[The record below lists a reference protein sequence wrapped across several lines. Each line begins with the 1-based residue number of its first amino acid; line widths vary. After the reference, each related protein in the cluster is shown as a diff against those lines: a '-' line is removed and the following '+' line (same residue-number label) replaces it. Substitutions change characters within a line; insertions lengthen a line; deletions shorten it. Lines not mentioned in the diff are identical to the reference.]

1 MSIPEGLRVS
11 LNAIRET
18 SIQDNTLYAR
28 YVPEILPDTDI
39 GTFAASIVA
48 DQTIA
53 NEFMSRL
60 VKRIVYTQ
68 IENKRFRNKL
78 KMLEGDRIP
87 LGAIGQEIYINP
99 AKGRRFN
106 VDDFAGLLA
115 KYEADI
121 KVQYPSVNTDIQ
133 YPVTITREKLRNA
146 FTSWSS
152 LNDFISGISNSLY
165 NGAYIDEYRFTK
177 NLVGNAYRTNSVQMQ
192 VVSALSSEANR
203 KAFVKA
209 LRNAYLDF
217 QEPNSNNNAWA
228 KVGGYGNAVITWSNP
243 EDIVL
248 LIRNDILTEIDVEI
262 LASAFNMDKTDFMGR
277 VIAVDNFDKYDENG
291 NKTFDASAV
300 LALIADKSWFRIKE
314 QDMAMDEFYNANNR
328 SWQMYLNMVKMYNFS
343 VFANAKLIV
352 TSAPTTYPSSLQ
364 FTTPTAQ
371 ATVKEGET
379 LELPVL
385 TTPYQANATITY
397 SSGTEAKATVE
408 AKSGNN
414 KVAVVTGVDEGT
426 SVITASC
433 TTPAGVIT
441 TSITVTVTAGSET
454 PTEAP
459 TE

>member
-1 MSIPEGLRVS
+1 MAIPEGLRTS

-39 GTFAASIVA
+39 GTFSASIVA

-68 IENKRFRNKL
+68 IENKTFRNKL
-78 KMLEGDRIP
+78 KMLEGDRMP

-121 KVQYPSVNTDIQ
+121 KVQYPAVNTDIQ
-133 YPVTITREKLRNA
+133 YPVTITREKLRSA
-146 FTSWSS
+146 FTSWGN

-192 VVSALSSEANR
+192 TVSALTNEGTR

-217 QEPNSNNNAWA
+217 QEPNSHNNAWS
-228 KVGGYGNAVITWSNP
+228 KVGGYGKAVVTWSNP

-248 LIRNDILTEIDVEI
+248 LIRNDVLTEIDVEI
-262 LASAFNMDKTDFMGR
+262 LAAAFNMDKTNFMR
-277 VIAVDNFDKYDENG
+277 
-291 NKTFDASAV
+291 
-300 LALIADKSWFRIKE
+300 
-314 QDMAMDEFYNANNR
+314 
-328 SWQMYLNMVKMYNFS
+328 
-343 VFANAKLIV
+343 
-352 TSAPTTYPSSLQ
+352 TSNCS
-364 FTTPTAQ
+364 
-371 ATVKEGET
+371 
-379 LELPVL
+379 
-385 TTPYQANATITY
+385 
-397 SSGTEAKATVE
+397 
-408 AKSGNN
+408 
-414 KVAVVTGVDEGT
+414 
-426 SVITASC
+426 
-433 TTPAGVIT
+433 
-441 TSITVTVTAGSET
+441 
-454 PTEAP
+454 
-459 TE
+459 

>member
-1 MSIPEGLRVS
+1 MIPEGLRTS

-18 SIQDNTLYAR
+18 SVQDNTVYAR

-39 GTFAASIVA
+39 GSFSASIIA
-48 DQTIA
+48 DQTVA

-60 VKRIVYTQ
+60 IKRIVYTQ
-68 IENKRFRNKL
+68 IETKVFRNKL

-99 AKGRRFN
+99 AKGRMFN

-121 KVQYPSVNTDIQ
+121 KVQYPAVNTDIQ

-146 FTSWSS
+146 FTSWSN

-165 NGAYIDEYRFTK
+165 NGAYIDEYKFTK
-177 NLVGNAYRTNSVQMQ
+177 NLVGNAYRTNSIQMQ
-192 VVSALSSEANR
+192 TVSALSSEANR

-217 QEPNSNNNAWA
+217 QEPSARNNAWS
-228 KVGGYGNAVITWSNP
+228 KVGGYGKEIVTWSNP

-248 LIRNDILTEIDVEI
+248 LIRNDVLTEIDVEV
-262 LASAFNMDKTDFMGR
+262 LASAFNMDKTNFMGR

-328 SWQMYLNMVKMYNFS
+328 TWQMYLNVVKMYNFS
-343 VFANAKLIV
+343 LFANAKLIV
-352 TSAPTTYPSSLQ
+352 TAEPTLYPSEIR
-364 FTTPTAQ
+364 FTTPVAS
-371 ATVKEGET
+371 AKVKEGET
-379 LELPVL
+379 LELPVE
-385 TTPYQANATITY
+385 TTPFPANATITY
-397 SSGTEAKATVE
+397 SSGTEAKATVA
-408 AKSGNN
+408 AKTGNN
-414 KVAVVTGVDEGT
+414 KIAVVTGVDEGT
-426 SVITASC
+426 SLITASC
-433 TTPAGVIT
+433 VTDAGTVT
-441 TSITVTVTAGSET
+441 ATITVTVEAGS
-454 PTEAP
+454 
-459 TE
+459 

>member
-1 MSIPEGLRVS
+1 MAIPEGLRTS

-18 SIQDNTLYAR
+18 SIQDNTLYHR

-39 GTFAASIVA
+39 GTFSASIVA

-53 NEFMSRL
+53 NEFMTRL
-60 VKRIVYTQ
+60 IKRIVYTQ
-68 IENKRFRNKL
+68 IENKVFRNKL

-99 AKGRRFN
+99 IKGRRFN

-115 KYEADI
+115 RYDADI
-121 KVQYPSVNTDIQ
+121 KVQYPAVNTDIQ
-133 YPVTITREKLRNA
+133 YPVTITREKLRSA
-146 FTSWSS
+146 FTSWSG
-152 LNDFISGISNSLY
+152 LNDFISGISNALY
-165 NGAYIDEYRFTK
+165 NSAYIDEYRFTK

-209 LRNAYLDF
+209 LRNSYLDF
-217 QEPNSNNNAWA
+217 QEPSSNNNAWA

-248 LIRNDILTEIDVEI
+248 LIRNDVLTDIDVEV

-277 VIAVDNFDKYDENG
+277 VIGVDNFDKYDENG
-291 NKTFDASAV
+291 TKTYDGSAI

-314 QDMAMDEFYNANNR
+314 QDMALDEFYNANNR
-328 SWQMYLNMVKMYNFS
+328 TWQMYLNMVKMYNYS

-352 TSAPTTYPSSLQ
+352 TSAPTVAPTTIK

-371 ATVKEGET
+371 ATVVEGAT
-379 LELPVL
+379 LELPVI
-385 TTPYQANATITY
+385 TDPYQANATITY
-397 SSGTEAKATVE
+397 TSGTEAKATVASKE
-408 AKSGNN
+408 GNN
-414 KVAVVTGVDEGT
+414 KIAVVTGVDAGT
-426 SVITASC
+426 SVITATC
-433 TTPAGVIT
+433 GNVTGT
-441 TSITVTVTAGSET
+441 ITVTVT
-454 PTEAP
+454 EAP
-459 TE
+459 AGT

>member
-1 MSIPEGLRVS
+1 MAIPEGLRTS

-18 SIQDNTLYAR
+18 SIQDNTLYHR

-39 GTFAASIVA
+39 GSFSASIVA
-48 DQTIA
+48 DQTVA
-53 NEFMSRL
+53 NEFMTRL

-68 IENKRFRNKL
+68 IENKTFRNKL
-78 KMLEGDRIP
+78 KMLEGDRMP

-99 AKGRRFN
+99 IKGRRFN

-121 KVQYPSVNTDIQ
+121 KVQYPAVNTDIQ
-133 YPVTITREKLRNA
+133 YPVTITREKLRSA
-146 FTSWSS
+146 FTSWSD
-152 LNDFISGISNSLY
+152 LNDFITGISNALY
-165 NGAYIDEYRFTK
+165 NSAYIDEYRFTK

-192 VVSALSSEANR
+192 TVSALSSEANR

-217 QEPNSNNNAWA
+217 QEPSSNNNAWA
-228 KVGGYGNAVITWSNP
+228 KVGGYGNAVVTWSNP

-248 LIRNDILTEIDVEI
+248 LIRNDVLTDIDVEV
-262 LASAFNMDKTDFMGR
+262 LASAFNMDKTNFMGR
-277 VIAVDNFDKYDENG
+277 VIAVDNFDKYDEDG

-328 SWQMYLNMVKMYNFS
+328 TWQMYLNMVKMYNYS

-352 TSAPTTYPSSLQ
+352 TAEP
-364 FTTPTAQ
+364 
-371 ATVKEGET
+371 TVKPTQITLVPSTASVEEGKT
-379 LELPVL
+379 VELKAVTVPA
-385 TTPYQANATITY
+385 QANATITY
-397 SSGTEAKATVE
+397 TTSAAGKATVA

-414 KVAVVTGVDEGT
+414 KIAVVTGVDEGSAT
-426 SVITASC
+426 ITATVDNIS
-433 TTPAGVIT
+433 G
-441 TSITVTVTAGSET
+441 TSAVTVTAS
-454 PTEAP
+454 A
-459 TE
+459 

>member
-1 MSIPEGLRVS
+1 MAIPEGLRTS

-39 GTFAASIVA
+39 GTFSASIVA
-48 DQTIA
+48 DQAVA

-68 IENKRFRNKL
+68 IENKTFRNKL
-78 KMLEGDRIP
+78 KMLEGDRMP

-121 KVQYPSVNTDIQ
+121 KVQYPAVNTDIQ
-133 YPVTITREKLRNA
+133 YPVTITREKLRSA
-146 FTSWSS
+146 FTSWVN

-192 VVSALSSEANR
+192 TVSALTNEDTR

-217 QEPNSNNNAWA
+217 QEPNSNNNAWS
-228 KVGGYGNAVITWSNP
+228 KVGGYGKAVITWSNP

-248 LIRNDILTEIDVEI
+248 LIRNDVLTEIDVEI
-262 LASAFNMDKTDFMGR
+262 LAAAFNMDKTNFMR
-277 VIAVDNFDKYDENG
+277 
-291 NKTFDASAV
+291 
-300 LALIADKSWFRIKE
+300 
-314 QDMAMDEFYNANNR
+314 
-328 SWQMYLNMVKMYNFS
+328 
-343 VFANAKLIV
+343 
-352 TSAPTTYPSSLQ
+352 TS
-364 FTTPTAQ
+364 
-371 ATVKEGET
+371 
-379 LELPVL
+379 
-385 TTPYQANATITY
+385 N
-397 SSGTEAKATVE
+397 
-408 AKSGNN
+408 
-414 KVAVVTGVDEGT
+414 
-426 SVITASC
+426 C
-433 TTPAGVIT
+433 T
-441 TSITVTVTAGSET
+441 
-454 PTEAP
+454 
-459 TE
+459 

>member
-1 MSIPEGLRVS
+1 MAIPEGLRTS

-18 SIQDNTLYAR
+18 SIVDNTLYAR

-48 DQTIA
+48 DQTVA

-60 VKRIVYTQ
+60 IKRIVYTQ
-68 IENKRFRNKL
+68 IENKIFRNKL
-78 KMLEGDRIP
+78 KILEGDRMP
-87 LGAIGQEIYINP
+87 LGAIGQELYINP
-99 AKGRRFN
+99 AKGRRFD

-115 KYEADI
+115 KYESDI

-133 YPVTITREKLRNA
+133 YPVTITREKLRTA
-146 FTSWSS
+146 FTSWSN

-192 VVSALSSEANR
+192 TVSAVTNESTG

-217 QEPNSNNNAWA
+217 QEPTSRNNAWE
-228 KVGGYGNAVITWSNP
+228 KVGGYGKAVVTWSNP

-248 LIRNDILTEIDVEI
+248 LIRNDILTEIDVDV

-277 VIAVDNFDKYDENG
+277 VIAVDNFDKYDEEG
-291 NKTFDASAV
+291 NKTFDGSAI

-328 SWQMYLNMVKMYNFS
+328 TWQMYLNVVKMYNYSLFS
-343 VFANAKLIV
+343 NAKLIV
-352 TSAPTTYPSSLQ
+352 TSEPTVKPSEIKLVPS
-364 FTTPTAQ
+364 TASVEEG
-371 ATVKEGET
+371 ATV
-379 LELPVL
+379 ELIAV

-397 SSGTEAKATVE
+397 TTSADAKATVA

-414 KVAVVTGVDEGT
+414 KVAVVTGVADGSAT
-426 SVITASC
+426 ITATVDNVNGTAS
-433 TTPAGVIT
+433 
-441 TSITVTVTAGSET
+441 VTVTDPAQ
-454 PTEAP
+454 A
-459 TE
+459 

>member
-1 MSIPEGLRVS
+1 MIPEGLRTS

-18 SIQDNTLYAR
+18 SVQDNTVYAR

-39 GTFAASIVA
+39 GSFSASIIA
-48 DQTIA
+48 DQTVA

-60 VKRIVYTQ
+60 IKRIVYTQ
-68 IENKRFRNKL
+68 IETKVFRNKL

-99 AKGRRFN
+99 AKGRMFN

-121 KVQYPSVNTDIQ
+121 KVQYPAVNTDIQ

-146 FTSWSS
+146 FTSWSN

-165 NGAYIDEYRFTK
+165 NGAYIDEYKFTK
-177 NLVGNAYRTNSVQMQ
+177 NLVGNAYRTNSIQMQ
-192 VVSALSSEANR
+192 TVSALSSEANR

-217 QEPNSNNNAWA
+217 QEPSARNNAWS
-228 KVGGYGNAVITWSNP
+228 KVGGYGKEIITWSNP

-248 LIRNDILTEIDVEI
+248 LIRNDVLTEIDVEV
-262 LASAFNMDKTDFMGR
+262 LASAFNMDKTNFMGR

-300 LALIADKSWFRIKE
+300 LALVADKSWFRIKE

-328 SWQMYLNMVKMYNFS
+328 TWQMYLNVVKMYNFS
-343 VFANAKLIV
+343 LFANAKLIV
-352 TSAPTTYPSSLQ
+352 TAEPTLYPSEIR
-364 FTTPTAQ
+364 FTTPTAN
-371 ATVKEGET
+371 AKVKEGGT
-379 LELPVL
+379 LELPVE
-385 TTPYQANATITY
+385 TTPFPANATITY
-397 SSGTEAKATVE
+397 SSGTEAKATVA
-408 AKSGNN
+408 AKTGNN

-433 TTPAGVIT
+433 VTDAGTVT
-441 TSITVTVTAGSET
+441 ATITVTV
-454 PTEAP
+454 EA
-459 TE
+459 ES

>member
-1 MSIPEGLRVS
+1 MNPSQGLVTS
-11 LNAIRET
+11 LNAIREASVSGST
-18 SIQDNTLYAR
+18 IYHQ
-28 YVPEILPDTDI
+28 YVPIVDSDTDI
-39 GTFAASIVA
+39 GSFASSIVA

-60 VKRIVYTQ
+60 IKRIVYTQ
-68 IENKRFRNKL
+68 IETKTFRNKL

-87 LGAIGQEIYINP
+87 LGAIGQELYINP

-121 KVQYPSVNTDIQ
+121 KVQYPAVNTDIQ

-146 FTSWSS
+146 FISWSS
-152 LNDFISGISNSLY
+152 LNDFISGITNSLY

-192 VVSALSSEANR
+192 VVSALSSEATR

-217 QEPNSNNNAWA
+217 QEPNSNNNAWS
-228 KVGGYGNAVITWSNP
+228 KVGGYGNAVVTWSNP

-248 LIRNDILTEIDVEI
+248 LIRNDVLTEIDVEV

-277 VIAVDNFDKYDENG
+277 VIAVDNFDKYDEVG
-291 NKTFDASAV
+291 NKTFDSSAI

-328 SWQMYLNMVKMYNFS
+328 TWQLYLNMVKMYNYS

-352 TSAPTTYPSSLQ
+352 TSEPEVAPTSMTFGIAEAS
-364 FTTPTAQ
+364 
-371 ATVKEGET
+371 ATVKVGET
-379 LELPVL
+379 LELPVI
-385 TTPYQANATITY
+385 TDPAQANKTITY
-397 SSGTEAKATVE
+397 TSGTTAKATV
-408 AKSGNN
+408 ASKTGDN
-414 KVAVVTGVDEGT
+414 KVGVVTGVATGT
-426 SVITASC
+426 SVITATC
-433 TTPAGVIT
+433 GTVTTN
-441 TSITVTVTAGSET
+441 ITVTVTE
-454 PTEAP
+454 
-459 TE
+459 

>member
-1 MSIPEGLRVS
+1 MIPEGLRTS

-18 SIQDNTLYAR
+18 SVQDNTVYAR

-39 GTFAASIVA
+39 GSFSASIIA
-48 DQTIA
+48 DQTVA

-60 VKRIVYTQ
+60 IKRIVYTQ
-68 IENKRFRNKL
+68 IETKVFRNKL

-99 AKGRRFN
+99 AKGRMFN

-121 KVQYPSVNTDIQ
+121 KVQYPAVNTDIQ

-146 FTSWSS
+146 FTSWSN

-165 NGAYIDEYRFTK
+165 NGAYIDEYKFTK
-177 NLVGNAYRTNSVQMQ
+177 NLVGNAYRTNSIQMQ
-192 VVSALSSEANR
+192 TVSALSSEANR

-217 QEPNSNNNAWA
+217 QEPSARNNAWS
-228 KVGGYGNAVITWSNP
+228 KVGGYGKEIVTWSNP

-248 LIRNDILTEIDVEI
+248 LIRNDVLTEIDVEV
-262 LASAFNMDKTDFMGR
+262 LASAFNMDKTNFMGR

-314 QDMAMDEFYNANNR
+314 QDLAMDEFYNANNR
-328 SWQMYLNMVKMYNFS
+328 TWQMYLNVVKMYNFS
-343 VFANAKLIV
+343 LFANAKLIV
-352 TSAPTTYPSSLQ
+352 TAEPTLYPSELR
-364 FTTPTAQ
+364 FTTPVAS
-371 ATVKEGET
+371 AKVKEGGT
-379 LELPVL
+379 LELPVE
-385 TTPYQANATITY
+385 TTPFPANATITY
-397 SSGTEAKATVE
+397 SSGTEAKATVA
-408 AKSGNN
+408 AKTGNN
-414 KVAVVTGVDEGT
+414 KIAVVTGVDEGT

-433 TTPAGVIT
+433 VTDAGTVT
-441 TSITVTVTAGSET
+441 ATITVTVEAGS
-454 PTEAP
+454 
-459 TE
+459 

>member
-1 MSIPEGLRVS
+1 MAIPEGLRTS

-18 SIQDNTLYAR
+18 SIQDNTLYHR

-39 GTFAASIVA
+39 GSFSASIVA

-53 NEFMSRL
+53 NEFMTRL

-68 IENKRFRNKL
+68 IENKTFRNKL
-78 KMLEGDRIP
+78 KMLEGDRMP

-99 AKGRRFN
+99 IKGRRFN

-121 KVQYPSVNTDIQ
+121 KVQYPAVNTDIQ
-133 YPVTITREKLRNA
+133 YPVTITREKLRSA
-146 FTSWSS
+146 FTSWSD
-152 LNDFISGISNSLY
+152 LNDFITGISNALY
-165 NGAYIDEYRFTK
+165 NSAYIDEYRFTK

-192 VVSALSSEANR
+192 TVSALSSEANR

-217 QEPNSNNNAWA
+217 QEPSSNNNAWS
-228 KVGGYGNAVITWSNP
+228 KVGGYGNAVVTWSNP

-248 LIRNDILTEIDVEI
+248 LIRNDILTEIDVEV
-262 LASAFNMDKTDFMGR
+262 LASAFNMDKTNFMGR
-277 VIAVDNFDKYDENG
+277 VIAVDNFDKYDEDG

-328 SWQMYLNMVKMYNFS
+328 TWQMYLNMVKMYNYS

-352 TSAPTTYPSSLQ
+352 TSAPTVKPTQITLVPS
-364 FTTPTAQ
+364 TASV
-371 ATVKEGET
+371 AEGSTV
-379 LELPVL
+379 ELKAVTVPA
-385 TTPYQANATITY
+385 QANATITY
-397 SSGTEAKATVE
+397 TTSAAGKATVA
-408 AKSGNN
+408 AKEGNN
-414 KVAVVTGVDEGT
+414 KIAVVTGVDEGSAT
-426 SVITASC
+426 ITATVDSVS
-433 TTPAGVIT
+433 G
-441 TSITVTVTAGSET
+441 TSAVTVTAS
-454 PTEAP
+454 A
-459 TE
+459 

>member
-1 MSIPEGLRVS
+1 MAIPEGLRTS

-39 GTFAASIVA
+39 GSFAASIVA

-60 VKRIVYTQ
+60 IKRIVYTQ
-68 IENKRFRNKL
+68 IETKVFRNKL
-78 KMLEGDRIP
+78 RMLQGDRIP

-121 KVQYPSVNTDIQ
+121 KVQYPAVNTDIQ

-146 FTSWSS
+146 FVSWSS
-152 LNDFISGISNSLY
+152 LNDFISGITNSLY
-165 NGAYIDEYRFTK
+165 NGAYIDEYRFIK
-177 NLVGNAYRTNSVQMQ
+177 NLVGNAYRTNSVQIKT
-192 VVSALSSEANR
+192 VSALSDEATR

-217 QEPNSNNNAWA
+217 QEPTSANNAWA
-228 KVGGYGNAVITWSNP
+228 KVGGYGNEVVTWSNP

-262 LASAFNMDKTDFMGR
+262 LASAFNMDKTSFMGR
-277 VIAVDNFDKYDENG
+277 VIPVDNFDKYNENG
-291 NKTFDASAV
+291 VKTYDASAV

-314 QDMAMDEFYNANNR
+314 QDMAMDEWYNPNNR
-328 SWQMYLNMVKMYNFS
+328 TWQLYLNKVSMYNYS
-343 VFANAKLIV
+343 LFANAKIIA
-352 TSAPTTYPSSLQ
+352 TSAPTVAPTTIE
-364 FTTPTAQ
+364 FTTPAAA
-371 ATVKEGET
+371 ATVKAGET
-379 LELPVL
+379 LELPVI
-385 TTPYQANATITY
+385 TDPFQANATITY
-397 SSGTEAKATVE
+397 TSGTAAKATVA

-414 KVAVVTGVDEGT
+414 KVAVVTGVAEGT
-426 SVITASC
+426 SVITATC
-433 TTPAGVIT
+433 GNVTDT
-441 TSITVTVTAGSET
+441 ITVTVTAAGE
-454 PTEAP
+454 
-459 TE
+459 

>member
-1 MSIPEGLRVS
+1 MAIPEGLRTS

-18 SIQDNTLYAR
+18 SIQDNTLYHR

-48 DQTIA
+48 DQTVA
-53 NEFMSRL
+53 NEFMDRL

-68 IENKRFRNKL
+68 IENKVFRNKL
-78 KMLEGDRIP
+78 KMLEGDRMP

-115 KYEADI
+115 KYESDI

-133 YPVTITREKLRNA
+133 YPVTITREKLRSA
-146 FTSWSS
+146 FTSWSN
-152 LNDFISGISNSLY
+152 LNDFITGISNSLY

-192 VVSALSSEANR
+192 TVSAVSSEATG
-203 KAFVKA
+203 KAFIKA

-228 KVGGYGNAVITWSNP
+228 KVGGYGRAVITWSNP

-248 LIRNDILTEIDVEI
+248 LIRNDVLTEIDVDV
-262 LASAFNMDKTDFMGR
+262 LAAAFNMDKTNFMGR
-277 VIAVDNFDKYDENG
+277 VIAVDNFDKYDEEG
-291 NKTFDASAV
+291 TKTFDGSAI

-314 QDMAMDEFYNANNR
+314 QDLAMDEFYNANNR
-328 SWQMYLNMVKMYNFS
+328 TWQMYLSVVKMYNYS
-343 VFANAKLIV
+343 LFANAKLIV
-352 TSAPTTYPSSLQ
+352 TSLPTVKPTAISLVPSTASVVEGATVELVAV
-364 FTTPTAQ
+364 TTPF
-371 ATVKEGET
+371 
-379 LELPVL
+379 
-385 TTPYQANATITY
+385 QANAEITY
-397 SSGTEAKATVE
+397 SSSAQAKATVA

-414 KVAVVTGVDEGT
+414 KIAVVTGVADGSAT
-426 SVITASC
+426 ITATVDSVSG
-433 TTPAGVIT
+433 TAA
-441 TSITVTVTAGSET
+441 ITVTDPPAGAE
-454 PTEAP
+454 
-459 TE
+459 